1 MAELERIAE
10 EGCCLVGRRSLERI
24 SLRSL
29 GKWKYWRQW
38 ITLAI
43 CSGFKIRS
51 AYHDFPLLYIRR
63 NLAHHIQDWIHIPVE
78 EVGRRRNKVEAEEIV
93 DTRRNLGIDLEV
105 GYYIRSQDH
114 QDQEAV
120 DREEVHMNWGQEKS
134 GVRRE
139 DVSTSLLEDL
149 RLYSHRTW
157 WEQIARY

>member
-10 EGCCLVGRRSLERI
+10 EGCCLVGRRS
-24 SLRSL
+24 
-29 GKWKYWRQW
+29 
-38 ITLAI
+38 
-43 CSGFKIRS
+43 
-51 AYHDFPLLYIRR
+51 HDFPLLYIRR

-105 GYYIRSQDH
+105 GYYIRSQDY
-114 QDQEAV
+114 QDQEGV
-120 DREEVHMNWGQEKS
+120 DQEEVHMNWGQEKS

-149 RLYSHRTW
+149 RLYSHRTKLDSYYHT
-157 WEQIARY
+157 A